1 MAKEKPLGSASADKP
16 VMPDKYTLRP
26 TGLGGKDDFE
36 FRFNGRDVG
45 RTYADATP
53 NGPRWYWSIYGI
65 NLRGPLPPGVEVQGL
80 ADDLKAA
87 KEAFKLNWE
96 RLLATGSVKP

>member
-1 MAKEKPLGSASADKP
+1 
-16 VMPDKYTLRP
+16 MPDKYTLRP
-26 TGLGGKDDFE
+26 TGLSNRKDDFV

-65 NLRGPLPPGVEVQGL
+65 NLRGPLPEGVVVQGL
-80 ADDLKAA
+80 ADDPEGAKAV
-87 KEAFKLNWE
+87 FKANWE
-96 RLLATGSVKP
+96 KLLAAGSVKVKSDG